1 MKKLIVD
8 ARMIDSS
15 GIGTYIENVLSR
27 IINNKLNFKI
37 ILLGEKEK
45 LAHKFPEVEII
56 ECSSSIYGVKEQLDF
71 IKKTPK
77 EYDLFWSPHYNIP
90 VFSKKK
96 LLVTIHDFFHL
107 DMPEFVQGFEKK
119 LYARLMF
126 NRVSKR
132 ASEIITVS
140 NFSKKQSAVHLGK
153 NNNVNVIYNGVDQKW
168 FELEKDKNKEKSYIL
183 FVGNVK
189 PHKNLK
195 NLIKAYEL
203 VKNDIVEDLVIVGK
217 KEGFIT
223 GDSYISSLNSDLLKR
238 ITFTGYVSDAEL
250 KDWVC
255 NAKALVFPS
264 IYEGFGLPPLEA
276 MACGT
281 PVITSDA
288 ASLPEVCKDASVY
301 FDPYNIEDIAEKLK
315 STLNNEELLTLLS
328 TKGKKQATKF
338 TWEDSVNKHVEVIE
352 RLLK

>member
-27 IINNKLNFKI
+27 IVNNRLNFKI

-90 VFSKKK
+90 IFLRKK

-132 ASEIITVS
+132 ANEIITVS
-140 NFSKKQSAVHLGK
+140 NFSKNQSAVHLGE

-168 FELEKDKNKEKSYIL
+168 FHLEKDKSQEKTYIL

-203 VKNDIVEDLVIVGK
+203 IKNDIVEDLVIVGK

-223 GDSYISSLNSDLLKR
+223 GDSYISSLNNDLLKR

-250 KDWVC
+250 KSWVC

-288 ASLPEVCKDASVY
+288 ASLPEVCKDAAIY
-301 FDPYNIEDIAEKLK
+301 FDPYNIEDIAEKLR